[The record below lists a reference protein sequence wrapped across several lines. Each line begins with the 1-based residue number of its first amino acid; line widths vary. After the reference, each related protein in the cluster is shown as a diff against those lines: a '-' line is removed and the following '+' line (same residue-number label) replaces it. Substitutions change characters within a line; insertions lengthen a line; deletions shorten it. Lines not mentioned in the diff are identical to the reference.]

1 MPTELR
7 MRVGDEIAKI
17 VLLEGEAPETCRKVM
32 ASLPLKG
39 NLIHAKI
46 AGKEFFFKAP
56 FFCDPE
62 NLVQAQDAGNIGYFD
77 GANSICVFYEAE
89 PGIGTVNLFARITE
103 NLSGIRKEG
112 EKGWKKQGAE
122 IEIYREDRD

>member
-1 MPTELR
+1 MSKELK
-7 MRVGDEIAKI
+7 MRVGDEVARI
-17 VLLEGEAPETCRKVM
+17 VLLEDEAPETCKKVL

-62 NLVQAQDAGNIGYFD
+62 NRVQAQEAGNIGYYD
-77 GANSICVFYEAE
+77 GANSICVFYGAE
-89 PGIGTVNLFARITE
+89 PGIGEVNLFARITE
-103 NLSGIRKEG
+103 NLEGIQKEG
-112 EKGWKKQGAE
+112 EKGWKRQGAE
-122 IEIYREDRD
+122 IEIYE

>member
-1 MPTELR
+1 MPKELK
-7 MRVGDEIAKI
+7 MRVGAEVAKI
-17 VLLEGEAPETCRKVM
+17 TLLEDEAPETCRKVLEC
-32 ASLPLKG
+32 LPLKG

-62 NLVQAQDAGNIGYFD
+62 NQVQAQLAGNIGYYD

-89 PGIGTVNLFARITE
+89 PGIGSVNLFARISE
-103 NLSGIRKEG
+103 NLSGIQKEG
-112 EKGWKKQGAE
+112 EKGWRKQGAE
-122 IEIYREDRD
+122 IEIYE

>member
-1 MPTELR
+1 MPKELK
-7 MRVGDEIAKI
+7 MRVADAVAKI
-17 VLLEGEAPETCRKVM
+17 VLLEDEAPETCKKVM

-46 AGKEFFFKAP
+46 AGREFFFKAP

-62 NLVQAQDAGNIGYFD
+62 NQVQAHQAGNIGFYD

-89 PGIGTVNLFARITE
+89 PGIGTVNLFAKISE
-103 NLSGIRKEG
+103 NLSGIQKEG
-112 EKGWKKQGAE
+112 EKGWKKQGAI
-122 IEIYREDRD
+122 IEIYE

>member
-1 MPTELR
+1 MPKELR
-7 MRVGDEIAKI
+7 MRVANAVAKI
-17 VLLEGEAPETCRKVM
+17 VLLEDEAPETCKKVM

-46 AGKEFFFKAP
+46 AGKEFFYKAP

-62 NLVQAQDAGNIGYFD
+62 NQVQAQDAGHIGYYD

-89 PGIGTVNLFARITE
+89 PGIGTVNLFAKITE
-103 NLSGIRKEG
+103 NLEGIR
-112 EKGWKKQGAE
+112 
-122 IEIYREDRD
+122 

>member
-1 MPTELR
+1 MSKELN

-17 VLLEGEAPETCRKVM
+17 VLLEDEAPETCRKVLE
-32 ASLPLKG
+32 ALPMKG

-62 NLVQAQDAGNIGYFD
+62 NEVQAQEAGNIGFYD

-89 PGIGTVNLFARITE
+89 PGIGTVNLFAKITD

-112 EKGWKKQGAE
+112 ENGWRKQGAR
-122 IEIYREDRD
+122 IEMYD

>member
-1 MPTELR
+1 MAKELR
-7 MRVGDEIAKI
+7 MRVGAEIAKI
-17 VLLEGEAPETCRKVM
+17 ALLEDEAPETCKKVL

-62 NLVQAQDAGNIGYFD
+62 NQVQAQQAGNIGYYD

-89 PGIGTVNLFARITE
+89 PGIGTVNLFARIIE
-103 NLSGIRKEG
+103 NLSGIQKEG
-112 EKGWKKQGAE
+112 DRGWKKQGAE
-122 IEIYREDRD
+122 IEIYE

>member
-1 MPTELR
+1 MAKELR
-7 MRVGDEIAKI
+7 MRVGAEIAKI
-17 VLLEGEAPETCRKVM
+17 ALLEDEAPETCKKVL

-62 NLVQAQDAGNIGYFD
+62 NQVQVQQAGNIGYYD

-89 PGIGTVNLFARITE
+89 PGIGTVNLFARIIE
-103 NLSGIRKEG
+103 NLSGIQKEG
-112 EKGWKKQGAE
+112 DRGWKKQGAE
-122 IEIYREDRD
+122 IEIYE

>member
-1 MPTELR
+1 MPKELR
-7 MRVGDEIAKI
+7 MRVADAVAKI
-17 VLLEGEAPETCRKVM
+17 VLLEDEAPETCKKVM

-62 NLVQAQDAGNIGYFD
+62 NPVQAQDAGNIGYYDGKPVFPIPGRNGD
-77 GANSICVFYEAE
+77 GAIKAD
-89 PGIGTVNLFARITE
+89 LF
-103 NLSGIRKEG
+103 
-112 EKGWKKQGAE
+112 
-122 IEIYREDRD
+122 

>member
-1 MPTELR
+1 MSKELR
-7 MRVGDEIAKI
+7 LRVADEVAKI
-17 VLLEGEAPETCRKVM
+17 VLLEDEAPETCRKLT

-62 NLVQAQDAGNIGYFD
+62 NQVQPQQAGNIGYYD

-89 PGIGTVNLFARITE
+89 PGIGTVNLFARIIE
-103 NLSGIRKEG
+103 NLSGIQKEG

-122 IEIYREDRD
+122 IEIYE

>member
-1 MPTELR
+1 MPKELK
-7 MRVGDEIAKI
+7 MRVGNEVAKM
-17 VLLEGEAPETCRKVM
+17 VLFDDEAPETCKKIL

-62 NLVQAQDAGNIGYFD
+62 NQVKSHEAGNVAYYD
-77 GANSICVFYEAE
+77 GANSICVFYEYV
-89 PGIGTVNLFARITE
+89 PGIGTVNLFGKITE
-103 NLSGIRKEG
+103 NLEGIQKEG

-122 IEIYREDRD
+122 IEIYE

>member
-1 MPTELR
+1 MAKELR
-7 MRVGDEIAKI
+7 MRVGAEIAKI
-17 VLLEGEAPETCRKVM
+17 SLLEDEAPETCKKVL

-62 NLVQAQDAGNIGYFD
+62 NQVQVQQAGNIGYYD

-89 PGIGTVNLFARITE
+89 PGIGTVNLFAQITE

-122 IEIYREDRD
+122 IEIYE